1 MKNVEDFLTNPEF
14 IRWVNHTDKELGD
27 YWENWRI
34 ANPEQLKAMKIAK
47 EILQGSSFE
56 RVMPPLGMKEEVLES
71 ILRMKNLAADKPNIE
86 PQMNLTWAELF
97 WNGIGQM
104 SRVAAIL
111 IVSFGIAL
119 LFNLSKINKI
129 EKVPIVSEVTIRKT
143 TAVGEKMQLTLSDG
157 TKVWLNSSTQVE
169 FPEEFGK
176 DQRIITLTGEAY
188 FEVEN
193 DSLRPFTVRTEGLLT
208 TVLGTS
214 FNINTNQSGRTQV
227 ALVSGKVVVT
237 SSLKTFTL
245 SPKELIDFDPINAV
259 FNVVNFEIPEILA
272 WKEGVLRFNNASLR
286 EVVTALEEW
295 YGVEISLENEKGV
308 KWQFSGEYKKQTL
321 EDVLISM
328 SYVQKFTYQL
338 NDKSLTIR
346 L

>member
-1 MKNVEDFLTNPEF
+1 MKNVEDFLTDSEF
-14 IRWVNHTDKELGD
+14 IRWINHPDKELGD

-34 ANPEQLKAMKIAK
+34 ANPEQLKAMKLAK
-47 EILQGSSFE
+47 EILHRSSFE
-56 RVMPPLGMKEEVLES
+56 RMKPPLGMKEEVLES
-71 ILRMKNLAADKPNIE
+71 ILRMKNLAGEKSNIE
-86 PQMNLTWAELF
+86 PQINLTWTELF
-97 WNGIGQM
+97 WNGMGQM

-119 LFNLSKINKI
+119 LFNLSQTNKI

-143 TAVGEKMQLTLSDG
+143 TAAGEKMQLTLSDG

-188 FEVEN
+188 FEVEH

-245 SPKELIDFDPINAV
+245 SPKELVDFDPIKTA
-259 FNVVNFEIPEILA
+259 FNVGNFEISEILA
-272 WKEGVLRFNNASLR
+272 WKEGMLRFKNASLR

-295 YGVEISLENEKGV
+295 YGVEISLENDKGV
-308 KWQFSGEYKKQTL
+308 KWQFSGEYKEQTL

-328 SYVQKFTYQL
+328 SYIQKFTYQL